1 MEYER
6 IRSYQKLI
14 NEKKKKIITQ
24 KDYTKRLII
33 LYEIKIL
40 EYKIKIERLKD

>member
-24 KDYTKRLII
+24 KDYTKRMII